1 MSAAGRAWR
10 RDAEVSA
17 EALSIIREGVAL
29 AERQQTQGS
38 DVREISCA
46 LYEGEALLAGA
57 WGRIELQ
64 RLHVIGLWV
73 DDSRRGQGLGADCLR
88 QLEALAL
95 KRGCVDALAET
106 LSDEVAALFEHLG
119 YACIAHVHDFLPGF
133 TRHTLLKV
141 WAPRD

>member
-1 MSAAGRAWR
+1 MGSAGRAWR
-10 RDAEVSA
+10 RDGEVSA
-17 EALSIIREGVAL
+17 EGLAALRDAVAL
-29 AERQQTQGS
+29 AERQHTQGS
-38 DVREISCA
+38 DARELSCA
-46 LYEGEALLAGA
+46 LYEADRLIAGA
-57 WGRIELQ
+57 WGRTEFQ
-64 RLHVIGLWV
+64 RLHVSGLWV
-73 DDSRRGQGLGADCLR
+73 IDSLRGQGLGADGLR

-106 LSDEVAALFEHLG
+106 LSDDVAALFEHLG